1 MYAIFF
7 ADKIGEGKTR
17 CAMAFAPYRFFNLGI
32 AARLLAGRGG
42 F

>member
-17 CAMAFAPYRFFNLGI
+17 CAMAFAPDRFSTLE
-32 AARLLAGRGG
+32 
-42 F
+42 